1 MKFHFLGPG
10 GNECNGDQKAEH
22 ERDNPGDCPAAGF
35 AYVRKNQ
42 AGGHND
48 IALRRQHADRI
59 TAIIDSDPEVN
70 PSKKDKEHG
79 CQKPP
84 AASGDD
90 LCRSQQYFKAD
101 TNKGHRADLQ
111 HKADFGTG
119 EPDKGIIIIRQVLQ
133 GQVRVRVFF
142 IVSGCYEDS
151 LRIFPFTAGCC
162 GHSLRI
168 FPFTSGWCGDSLRI
182 FPFTAGCCEDSFRSL
197 FNRMPLK
204 LRLCPR
210 IRVHQF
216 SLAEWTAC
224 LSPSDL
230 YHTIRTILHLFFSY
244 TYII

>member
-1 MKFHFLGPG
+1 MQFHFLGPG

-35 AYVRKNQ
+35 AYVRKDQ
-42 AGGHND
+42 AGCHND

-90 LCRSQQYFKAD
+90 LGCSQQYFKAD

-119 EPDKGIIIIRQVLQ
+119 EPDKGIIIIRQLLQ
-133 GQVRVRVFF
+133 GQVRIRVFF

-151 LRIFPFTAGCC
+151 LRIFPFTV
-162 GHSLRI
+162 
-168 FPFTSGWCGDSLRI
+168 GWCG
-182 FPFTAGCCEDSFRSL
+182 DSFRSL
-197 FNRMPLK
+197 FNRMPLR